1 MTLKNPLKSTIAKS
15 LAGGVLAAA
24 LAVSAASA
32 DEPRKRW
39 KMHSAFGSNVSILG
53 PAGLRIADNITKL
66 SGESIRVKFFEPGA
80 LVPGIQY
87 FDAVASGSIP
97 IAYGSPGYNMGQES
111 ALAFFAAVPFGPGFA
126 EYNAWVFHA
135 GGYELLDE
143 IYGKYNIKSV
153 LCAMIPPESSGWFRK
168 EIKSLDDLKG
178 LKMRFFGLGARV
190 MEKVGVSTQLLAG
203 GDIYPALELGSI
215 DATEFSMPSI
225 DESYGFFQ
233 IAKHYYFPGWHQP
246 SSYGEIAINMD
257 EWNSLSELQ
266 HLVIDTVCKANIM
279 EEFSEAESLQGA
291 AMGRMEKDHGVQVHR
306 WSDETI
312 EVLRGHWEDVADEM
326 AAGDP
331 TFKKVW
337 EHYSA
342 FRETHKIWRTRG
354 YLK

>member
-1 MTLKNPLKSTIAKS
+1 MTLKFGLGKA
-15 LAGGVLAAA
+15 LVGGIVAAVLAAT
-24 LAVSAASA
+24 AANA
-32 DEPRKRW
+32 EDARKRW

-66 SGESIRVKFFEPGA
+66 SGGSIRVKFFEPGA

-87 FDAVASGSIP
+87 FDAVSSGAIP
-97 IAYGSPGYNMGQES
+97 IAYGSPGYNIGQES

-126 EYNAWVFHA
+126 EYNAWVYYA

-143 IYGKYNIKSV
+143 IYAKHNIKSV
-153 LCAMIPPESSGWFRK
+153 ICAMIPPESSGWFRK

-246 SSYGEIAINMD
+246 SSYGEIAINLD
-257 EWNSLSELQ
+257 EWKSLSEHQ
-266 HLVIDTVCKANIM
+266 QFVIDTVCKANIM

-291 AMGRMEKDHGVQVHR
+291 ALDRMQKEHGVNVHQ

-312 EVLRGHWEDVADEM
+312 ATLHKHWEEVADEM
-326 AAGDP
+326 AAADP
-331 TFKKVW
+331 MFKKVW

-342 FRETHKIWRTRG
+342 FREVHKTWRQLG